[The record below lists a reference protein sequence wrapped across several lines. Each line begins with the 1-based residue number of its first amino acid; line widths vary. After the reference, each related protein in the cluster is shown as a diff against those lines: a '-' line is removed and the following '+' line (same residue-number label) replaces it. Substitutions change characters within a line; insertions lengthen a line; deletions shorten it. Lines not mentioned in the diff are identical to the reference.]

1 MFGGFSE
8 YVNQNTIAKFATT
21 TRSWTRLGQMRR
33 ARNGLGV
40 VTVGDNF
47 LVVGGQI
54 TNGQANVAE
63 ACNLQV
69 RVDDKKYPIKSL
81 KGNCAVTQISTA
93 KYEHYPLMLLVGN
106 DFCTV

>member
-69 RVDDKKYPIKSL
+69 RVHDKKHQTQFL
-81 KGNCAVTQISTA
+81 KGYLRGHSNFNCQIRTLPTDASCW
-93 KYEHYPLMLLVGN
+93 K
-106 DFCTV
+106 